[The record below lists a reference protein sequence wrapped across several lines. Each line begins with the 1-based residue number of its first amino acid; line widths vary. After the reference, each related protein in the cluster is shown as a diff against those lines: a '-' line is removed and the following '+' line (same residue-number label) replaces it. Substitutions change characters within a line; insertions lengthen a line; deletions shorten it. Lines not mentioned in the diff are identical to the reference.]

1 MSAIAKISVWSDS
14 KIKFFKL
21 IHTDFAYLLLMTVN
35 EYQW

>member
-1 MSAIAKISVWSDS
+1 MSAIAKISVWTYS

-21 IHTDFAYLLLMTVN
+21 IHTNFAYLLLTIVN